1 MSRDRSDRAERA
13 VGSAPRRE
21 NVFSAKEHRGLT
33 EPDDGVANPDVQR
46 CEFGLW
52 KLDLREGPS
61 VPRHVQFENDGDFDA
76 HGGPIFGEL
85 LGAFS
90 SLVFDRGKSC
100 RSGSDG
106 PDNGQATRVGAG
118 KAPTCDTAIRHW
130 EVLSQMLYGEQVPW
144 GWDDG
149 QGHQ

>member
-1 MSRDRSDRAERA
+1 
-13 VGSAPRRE
+13 
-21 NVFSAKEHRGLT
+21 
-33 EPDDGVANPDVQR
+33 
-46 CEFGLW
+46 
-52 KLDLREGPS
+52 
-61 VPRHVQFENDGDFDA
+61 VQFENDGDFDA

-106 PDNGQATRVGAG
+106 PDNGQATSVGAG
-118 KAPTCDTAIRHW
+118 KAPRGDTAMKHW
-130 EVLSQMLYGEQVPW
+130 GAFGQRCDAGPVGSQVAVGEQVPW
-144 GWDDG
+144 GWDDD